1 MAEPLHDFGP
11 IDELKPEAIGI
22 PGNRR
27 FRLLLRQGRRTACFW
42 MEKQQLGALADAVSE
57 LLAQVEGGQGLA
69 EPSATGSF
77 PEPYEIEVQ
86 TGRLALGYNEASGLF
101 LLLLYDIDSESEAQ
115 ENAAEDEEAEVTAA
129 NMRPTLR
136 CEATRDQLE
145 RFYSDA
151 AQVIQA
157 GRPPK
162 PSKNGHFHAN

>member
-22 PGNRR
+22 PGSRR
-27 FRLLLRQGRRTACFW
+27 FRLLLRQGSRTACFW
-42 MEKQQLGALADAVSE
+42 MEKEQLGALADAISE
-57 LLAQVEGGQGLA
+57 LLTQIEGGQGLT
-69 EPSATGSF
+69 EPQATGSF

-86 TGRLALGYNEASGLF
+86 TGRLALGFNEASGLF
-101 LLLLYDIDSESEAQ
+101 LILLYDIDAETEAQ
-115 ENAAEDEEAEVTAA
+115 ESALEDEEAEVTAA

-136 CEATRDQLE
+136 CEATRGQLE
-145 RFYSDA
+145 RFYSEA

>member
-1 MAEPLHDFGP
+1 MAEPLNDFGP
-11 IDELKPEAIGI
+11 IDELKPEAIGV

-57 LLAQVEGGQGLA
+57 LLTQVEGGQGLT
-69 EPSATGSF
+69 EPSASGSF

-101 LLLLYDIDSESEAQ
+101 LLLLYDIDAESEAQ
-115 ENAAEDEEAEVTAA
+115 ENASEDEEAEVTAA

-136 CEATRDQLE
+136 CEATRAQLE
-145 RFYSDA
+145 KFYSDS